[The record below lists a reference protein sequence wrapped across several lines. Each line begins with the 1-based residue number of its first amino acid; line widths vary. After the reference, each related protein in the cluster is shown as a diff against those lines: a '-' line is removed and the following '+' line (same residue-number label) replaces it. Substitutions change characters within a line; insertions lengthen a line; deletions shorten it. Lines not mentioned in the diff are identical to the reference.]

1 MTPKKINIAIIG
13 FGNIGSYFYK
23 ILEKNIKTITTKTG
37 KVPFVKYISA
47 KNISKKRNI
56 KIPKSKWFKNPMYLT
71 SKKNIDVIVELIGGS
86 DGIAK
91 KIVFSALKNKKH
103 VITANKALMAKYGDQ
118 LAHIAEKNKVNL
130 EYEASVAGG
139 VPVIR
144 LIKEGLIAN
153 KINKIYGILNGTT
166 NYILSTM
173 EETGRSFSEVL
184 DDAKKLGFAENNPAS
199 DLEGNDAAAK
209 IKILSSIAFNKTI
222 SKNKILT
229 EGIQNLNQKD
239 IYHAKNLGYKI
250 KLLAIAEI
258 KNNKLMERVH
268 PCLILKNSYIA
279 NINGVLN
286 AIVVDGYPIGRSVL
300 QGEGAGPGPTS
311 SALISD
317 LCSILR
323 GNIKYPF
330 GVSCFLRKKI
340 RKFNILNHACS
351 SYLRIEVKDQPG
363 VLSSITKIFA
373 KSKISIKN
381 LIQVPNKKKKKATVV
396 IITHE
401 ALEKNFNNLL
411 SNLYKNKFVLKKP
424 IFIRIEKFK

>member
-1 MTPKKINIAIIG
+1 MKLEKINIAIVG
-13 FGNIGSYFYK
+13 FGNIGSFFYK
-23 ILEKNIKTITTKTG
+23 ILEKNKKKITTKTG
-37 KVPFVKYISA
+37 KIPFVKYISA
-47 KNISKKRNI
+47 KNINKKRNI
-56 KIPKSKWFKNPMYLT
+56 KIPRSKWIKNPMYLT
-71 SKKNIDVIVELIGGS
+71 SKKDIDVIVELVGGS

-103 VITANKALMAKYGDQ
+103 VITANKALMAKYGDE
-118 LAHIAEKNKVNL
+118 LARIAEKNKVNL

-173 EETGRSFSEVL
+173 DETGKSFSEVL
-184 DDAKKLGFAENNPAS
+184 EDAKKLGFAENNPAS

-209 IKILSSIAFNKTI
+209 IKILSSLAFNRTI

-229 EGIQNLNQKD
+229 EGIQNLNQTD

-250 KLLAIAEI
+250 KLLAVAEI

-268 PCLILKNSYIA
+268 PCLILENSYIG

-286 AIVVDGYPIGRSVL
+286 AIVVDGFPIGRSVL

-330 GVSCFLRKKI
+330 GVSSFYRKKI
-340 RKFNILNHACS
+340 SKFNILNHSCS
-351 SYLRIEVKDQPG
+351 SYLRIEVKDLPG

-373 KSKISIKN
+373 QSRISIKN
-381 LIQVPNKKKKKATVV
+381 LIQVPNKKKRKATVV

-401 ALEKNFNNLL
+401 TLEKNFDNLL
-411 SNLYKNKFVLKKP
+411 SNLYKNKFVIKKP
-424 IFIRIEKFK
+424 IFIRIEKI

>member
-1 MTPKKINIAIIG
+1 MTPKKVNIAIVG

-23 ILEKNIKTITTKTG
+23 ILEKNKKTITTKTG

-47 KNISKKRNI
+47 KSISKKRNI

-118 LAHIAEKNKVNL
+118 LAHIAEKNNVNL

-139 VPVIR
+139 IPIIR
-144 LIKEGLIAN
+144 IIKEGLIAN

-229 EGIQNLNQKD
+229 EGIQNLNQTD

-340 RKFNILNHACS
+340 GKFNILNHACS

-373 KSKISIKN
+373 KNKISIKN
-381 LIQVPNKKKKKATVV
+381 LIQIPDRKNKKASVV

-401 ALEKNFNNLL
+401 NLEKNFNNLL
-411 SNLYKNKFVLKKP
+411 ANLYKNKFVLKKP
-424 IFIRIEKFK
+424 IFIRIEKI

>member
-1 MTPKKINIAIIG
+1 MKLKKINIAIVG

-23 ILEKNIKTITTKTG
+23 ILEKNKKIITTKTG
-37 KVPFVKYISA
+37 KIPFVKYISA
-47 KNISKKRNI
+47 KNINKKRSI
-56 KIPKSKWFKNPMYLT
+56 KIPKSKWFKNPIYLT

-103 VITANKALMAKYGDQ
+103 VITANKALMAKYGDE
-118 LAHIAEKNKVNL
+118 LAYIAEKNKVNL

-139 VPVIR
+139 VPVVR
-144 LIKEGLIAN
+144 LIKEGLTAN

-173 EETGRSFSEVL
+173 EETGKTFSEVL
-184 DDAKKLGFAENNPAS
+184 DNAKKLGFAESNPAS
-199 DLEGNDAAAK
+199 DLEGNDAADK

-222 SKNKILT
+222 SKKKILT
-229 EGIQNLNQKD
+229 EGIQNINQTD

-258 KNNKLMERVH
+258 KNNKLIERVH

-317 LCSILR
+317 LCSILS

-330 GVSCFLRKKI
+330 GISCFLRKKI
-340 RKFNILNHACS
+340 GKFNILNRACS

-381 LIQVPNKKKKKATVV
+381 LVQVPNRKKKRATVV

-401 ALEKNFNNLL
+401 TLEKNFHNLL
-411 SNLYKNKFVLKKP
+411 SYLFKNKFILKKP
-424 IFIRIEKFK
+424 IFIRIEKI

>member
-1 MTPKKINIAIIG
+1 MTPEKINIAIVG

-23 ILEKNIKTITTKTG
+23 TLEKNKKSITTKTG
-37 KVPFVKYISA
+37 KIPIVKYISA
-47 KNISKKRNI
+47 KNFTKKRSI
-56 KIPKSKWFKNPMYLT
+56 KIPKSKWIKNPIYLT

-91 KIVFSALKNKKH
+91 KIVFSALNNKKH

-118 LAHIAEKNKVNL
+118 LARIAEKNKVNL

-139 VPVIR
+139 IPVIR

-173 EETGRSFSEVL
+173 EETGKSFFEVL
-184 DDAKKLGFAENNPAS
+184 NDAKELGFAENNPAS
-199 DLEGNDAAAK
+199 DLEGNDAADK

-222 SKNKILT
+222 SKNNILT
-229 EGIQNLNQKD
+229 EGIQNLNQTD
-239 IYHAKNLGYKI
+239 IYHAKSLGYKI

-258 KNNKLMERVH
+258 KNNKLIERVH
-268 PCLILKNSYIA
+268 PCLVLENSYIA

-286 AIVVDGYPIGRSVL
+286 AIVVDGHPIGRSVL

-330 GVSCFLRKKI
+330 GVSCALRKKI
-340 RKFNILNHACS
+340 GKFNILNHTCS

-381 LIQVPNKKKKKATVV
+381 LVQVPDRKKKKATVV

-401 ALEKNFNNLL
+401 NSEKNFNNLL
-411 SNLYKNKFVLKKP
+411 SNLLKNKFVLKKP
-424 IFIRIEKFK
+424 IFIRIEKI